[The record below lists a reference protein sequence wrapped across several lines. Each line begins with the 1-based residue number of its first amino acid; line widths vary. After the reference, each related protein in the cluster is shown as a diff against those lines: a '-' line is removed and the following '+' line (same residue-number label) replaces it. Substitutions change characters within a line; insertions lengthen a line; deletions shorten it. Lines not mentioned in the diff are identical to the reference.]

1 MTDICIIGGG
11 ASGMTAAICAKESN
25 PALDIIIFEKKNQT
39 GKKILASGNGKCN
52 LSNQAC
58 PGVETTLEFFRHL
71 GILTRTDAE
80 GRLYPYTEEAR
91 AVRDALDTR
100 LRSLGVK
107 TETLAEVSA
116 VEKNRDGTFTVEL
129 GNKSI
134 TAGKVLIAC
143 GGKAGSAFGTTG
155 DGFRFARRFGHKV
168 NKPVPVLTAVNLKE
182 DLKQLSGIR
191 VKGKVTLT
199 YLEKPIFSET
209 GEIQFTESGI
219 SGICIFNLS
228 RYLMIP
234 EGKTFENGFDDY
246 KILIDFFPET
256 EDIKPILEERKVWG
270 FEKGELLRF
279 LVRRPLAELMEQ
291 KAGCNT
297 EKMAQFLKA
306 FPLSPSGVR
315 GWDYAQAT
323 RGGVCLSE
331 VSDTTMESKLVP
343 GLYFAGE
350 VLDYDGPCGGFNL
363 QHAWETGIKAGK
375 EMAR

>member
-1 MTDICIIGGG
+1 MYFWYRLRKPAFSGGNTFFTADFQGVSGFLLSPSSSGCEVAGFSGQNAVDGITVFGELAGQCVFYIERHNLMTDICIIGGG

-25 PALDIIIFEKKNQT
+25 PALDIIIFEKKRIRRER
-39 GKKILASGNGKCN
+39 KILASGNGKCN

-100 LRSLGVK
+100 LRSLGGKKQRRWLKFRLWRK
-107 TETLAEVSA
+107 TG
-116 VEKNRDGTFTVEL
+116 DGTFTVEL

-234 EGKTFENGFDDY
+234 EGENF
-246 KILIDFFPET
+246 
-256 EDIKPILEERKVWG
+256 
-270 FEKGELLRF
+270 
-279 LVRRPLAELMEQ
+279 
-291 KAGCNT
+291 
-297 EKMAQFLKA
+297 
-306 FPLSPSGVR
+306 
-315 GWDYAQAT
+315 
-323 RGGVCLSE
+323 
-331 VSDTTMESKLVP
+331 
-343 GLYFAGE
+343 
-350 VLDYDGPCGGFNL
+350 
-363 QHAWETGIKAGK
+363 
-375 EMAR
+375 